1 MALKKSVQLEAVV
14 HTVVEGIGMIKAVP
28 SKVQYEDCYI
38 KVSAI
43 SGNKD
48 QMGCVVEIQCT
59 DNVIVNKTYGFTP
72 NLSGDNFIKQAYIHL
87 KTLPD
92 FAGAED
98 C

>member
-1 MALKKSVQLEAVV
+1 MALKQSVQLETVV
-14 HTVVEGIGMIKAVP
+14 QTVVEGIGIIKTVR
-28 SKVQYEDCYI
+28 SKIQYEDCYI

-48 QMGCVVEIQCT
+48 QMGFVVEIKCT
-59 DNVIVNKTYGFTP
+59 DKIIVNKTYGFTP
-72 NLSGDNFIKQAYIHL
+72 NLSGDNFIKQAYTYL

-92 FAGAED
+92 FENAED